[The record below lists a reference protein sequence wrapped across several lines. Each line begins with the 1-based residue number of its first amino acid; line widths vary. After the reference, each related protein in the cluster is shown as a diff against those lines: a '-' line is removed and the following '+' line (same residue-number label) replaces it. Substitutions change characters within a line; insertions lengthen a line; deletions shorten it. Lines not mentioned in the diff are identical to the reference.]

1 MMLGSQAWADV
12 DFGTEEV
19 VNTTTTWTFNDYTT
33 GSYYT
38 TNKAWNVSEK
48 LYARSIESRGFTI
61 TELSEGQ
68 QLAFSDGYVVRV
80 TKFAASNSGVNIG
93 STSTT
98 KTAGTANT
106 SDTTPAFAFNASVAG
121 TCYVYF
127 KGIKASTEPAV
138 NASLCRIYFA
148 GSSDTK
154 PGSKASTE
162 VTDEDVYYEVKY
174 TSTEAGAFFITS
186 ARNSCEIYAIRFVPT
201 SEKKDKWIYI
211 GSTGYATF
219 SYGSGHYTTP
229 DGLSV
234 YGAKASSDGTVVELI
249 PAVNI
254 KKMSGYILK
263 GTPNTNYYLTSTST
277 APTNPSGNELQYAS
291 GGGTKTFSV
300 DSDGKDSENKY
311 NYILAAEG
319 GVAKFFVVK
328 NGTTLASG
336 KAWLKTSTQLT
347 PTSEARGI
355 SIVFADE
362 TTGIETVQTS
372 RNNENGS
379 LQGKASE
386 VEFYNL
392 KGQRV
397 AQPTKGLYVV
407 NGKKVIIK

>member
-1 MMLGSQAWADV
+1 M
-12 DFGTEEV
+12 
-19 VNTTTTWTFNDYTT
+19 
-33 GSYYT
+33 
-38 TNKAWNVSEK
+38 
-48 LYARSIESRGFTI
+48 
-61 TELSEGQ
+61 
-68 QLAFSDGYVVRV
+68 
-80 TKFAASNSGVNIG
+80 
-93 STSTT
+93 
-98 KTAGTANT
+98 
-106 SDTTPAFAFNASVAG
+106 
-121 TCYVYF
+121 YF
-127 KGIKASTEPAV
+127 KGKKASSEPEV

-154 PGSKASTE
+154 PGSKASTT
-162 VTDEDVYYEVKY
+162 VTDEDSFYEVKF

-186 ARNSCEIYAIRFVPT
+186 AGNSCEIYAIRFVPT

-229 DGLSV
+229 DGLSA
-234 YGAKASSDGTVVELI
+234 YGAKASSEGTAVELI

-254 KKMSGYILK
+254 KKMTGYILK
-263 GTPNTNYYLTSTST
+263 GTPNTNYYLTTTST
-277 APTNPSGNELQYAS
+277 APTVPAGNELQYAS
-291 GGGTKTFSV
+291 GGGGGGTKTFSV
-300 DSDGKDSENKY
+300 DSDGKDNENNY

-319 GVAKFFVVK
+319 GVAKFFVVE
-328 NGTTLASG
+328 NETTLASG